1 MVMVITVLTTA
12 TSKGD
17 PGETTLAQVITAKAR
32 RPELLLIDPP
42 GNATTS
48 NPAEFVRWSGR
59 GRRGE
64 FPAEHNAFS
73 HEETTV

>member
-48 NPAEFVRWSGR
+48 NPAEFVR
-59 GRRGE
+59 
-64 FPAEHNAFS
+64 
-73 HEETTV
+73 